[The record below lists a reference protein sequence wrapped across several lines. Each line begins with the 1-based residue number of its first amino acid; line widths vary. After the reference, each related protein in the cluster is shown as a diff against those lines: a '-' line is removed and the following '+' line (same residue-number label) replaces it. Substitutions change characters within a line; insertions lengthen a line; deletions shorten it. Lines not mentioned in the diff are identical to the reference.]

1 MAKLIA
7 LVIVLLISALLITDA
22 NGCQCNMSSGLGRF
36 CGRTLNRGS
45 SGCTPDDIYQCGG
58 LGTSAES
65 LGPCRNGCYE
75 TPAGQNDR
83 CN

>member
-1 MAKLIA
+1 MVKLIV
-7 LVIVLLISALLITDA
+7 LVFVLLISTVLVIDV
-22 NGCQCNMSSGLGRF
+22 NGCSCNMSSGLGRF

-45 SGCTPDDIYQCGG
+45 GGCTPDHIYQCDGI
-58 LGTSAES
+58 GTEAES
-65 LGPCRNGCYE
+65 LGLCRNGCHE